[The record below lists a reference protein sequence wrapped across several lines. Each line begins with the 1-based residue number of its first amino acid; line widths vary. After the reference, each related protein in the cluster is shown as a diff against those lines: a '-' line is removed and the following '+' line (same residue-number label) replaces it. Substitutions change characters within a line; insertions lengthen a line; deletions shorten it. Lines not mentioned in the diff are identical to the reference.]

1 MRLKTQSK
9 IRILLV
15 DDHPIVLSGLQN
27 SLSSHP
33 QFKMVGEASDGEEA
47 IHRAKEKN
55 PDVVLMDI
63 SLPGTGGIEATR
75 VLRKEVPK
83 AKVLALSM
91 HDNKEYVLAIIRA
104 GAKGYVLKEAS
115 PSELIQAILAVHN
128 GNSFFSPGI
137 CRILVDELKEQPKR
151 GKAALIRVLSAREE
165 EVLRF
170 IAEGRSNKEIA
181 KCMFISVRTVETHR
195 EHIMAKL
202 GIHSTAG
209 LTKYAIARGIL
220 KLE

>member
-1 MRLKTQSK
+1 MRLRSQSK

-15 DDHPIVLSGLQN
+15 DDHPIVLSGIRN
-27 SLSSHP
+27 SLSSRP
-33 QFKMVGEASDGEEA
+33 QLKIVGEASDGAEA
-47 IHRAKEKN
+47 IQKAREKN

-63 SLPGTGGIEATR
+63 TLPGLSGIEATR

-83 AKVLALSM
+83 AKILALTI
-91 HDNKEYVLAIIRA
+91 HDNKEYVLEIIRA
-104 GAKGYVLKEAS
+104 GAKGYVLKGAS
-115 PSELIQAILAVHN
+115 PSELIQAIVAVHN

-137 CRILVDELKEQPKR
+137 SRILVDELKGQPQR
-151 GKAALIRVLSAREE
+151 GKPISISGLTAREE

-181 KCMFISVRTVETHR
+181 KCLFISVRTVETHR

-209 LTKYAIARGIL
+209 LTKYAIAGGIV